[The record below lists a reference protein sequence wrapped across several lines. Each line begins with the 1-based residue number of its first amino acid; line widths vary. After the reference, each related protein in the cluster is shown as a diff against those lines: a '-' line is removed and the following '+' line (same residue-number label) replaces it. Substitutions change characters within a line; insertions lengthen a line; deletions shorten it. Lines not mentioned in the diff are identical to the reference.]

1 MPVKQYVFVEQLA
14 DRFGVDLDVIWQALS
29 DLDLV
34 EFNELN
40 EPIPSR
46 KAEKLGL
53 WSGQWRELTGKWS
66 TDLLPQLSMVLRMQI
81 SDDETTQA
89 NKLARRAR
97 ALAKEREQ
105 RILKEADAGRREQEL
120 SRMTG
125 LQRVRE
131 MIAERTPVLQ
141 AQYSE
146 ERWQEELYHQLI
158 LAGAMKAEHGIDDSY
173 PDFESEL
180 WDRVVFTV
188 DEMVHAAITFE
199 RNGRATPAPAPQT
212 QEKSIAA

>member
-14 DRFGVDLDVIWQALS
+14 DRFGVDLDVIWQALN

-34 EFNELN
+34 EFNERN
-40 EPIPSR
+40 EPLPNR
-46 KAEKLGL
+46 KAQQLGL
-53 WSGQWRELTGKWS
+53 WRGEWRELTGKWC

-97 ALAKEREQ
+97 TLAKEREQ
-105 RILKEADAGRREQEL
+105 IKLREAEAERREQEL
-120 SRMTG
+120 CGMTG

-131 MIAERTPVLQ
+131 MIAERTPILQ

-146 ERWQEELYHQLI
+146 DQWQAELERQFYVASE
-158 LAGAMKAEHGIDDSY
+158 MKSEHGFDDSY

-180 WDRVVFTV
+180 WDRVIFTV
-188 DEMVHAAITFE
+188 DEMVHAAIVFE
-199 RNGRATPAPAPQT
+199 KSGRATPSPLT
-212 QEKSIAA
+212 REQEKSVAA